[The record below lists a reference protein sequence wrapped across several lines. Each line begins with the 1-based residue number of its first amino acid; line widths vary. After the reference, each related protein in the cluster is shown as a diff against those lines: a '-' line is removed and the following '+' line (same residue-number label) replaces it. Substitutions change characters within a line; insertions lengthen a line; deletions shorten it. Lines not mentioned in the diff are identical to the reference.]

1 MMFCARSDSGVPGCK
16 RQIAIGGGDG
26 VVILAGLVVGVGRH
40 HDRAARFLRVRMVDV
55 DLFILLGGGL
65 VALLIEHGV
74 GTAVDHVW
82 SGNLARRLA
91 LAEDGSATGDERRGK
106 EQGRAC
112 GKAAREALAS
122 RRKIRASS
130 RDPQD
135 TRPHAAR
142 YARRFCVPNS
152 NPVSALVQARALCV
166 PAEPETCTLPLVFVR
181 RREPDNPL
189 IMVFFCSW
197 LPSARVA
204 TRSCRRRA
212 TAGREAQSQRAA
224 KCADFDRRWA
234 RP

>member
-16 RQIAIGGGDG
+16 GQIAIGGGDG

-74 GTAVDHVW
+74 GTAVDHVRC
-82 SGNLARRLA
+82 GNLARRLA
-91 LAEDGSATGDERRGK
+91 LAEDGSAAGDERRGK

-142 YARRFCVPNS
+142 YAGRLCVPNS

-166 PAEPETCTLPLVFVR
+166 PAEPETCTLAPCFCAQTRARQPADYGVFLLMAAVSKGRHPLM
-181 RREPDNPL
+181 L
-189 IMVFFCSW
+189 H
-197 LPSARVA
+197 
-204 TRSCRRRA
+204 TRDGGTRGA
-212 TAGREAQSQRAA
+212 SQRAA
-224 KCADFDRRWA
+224 KMRRF
-234 RP
+234 